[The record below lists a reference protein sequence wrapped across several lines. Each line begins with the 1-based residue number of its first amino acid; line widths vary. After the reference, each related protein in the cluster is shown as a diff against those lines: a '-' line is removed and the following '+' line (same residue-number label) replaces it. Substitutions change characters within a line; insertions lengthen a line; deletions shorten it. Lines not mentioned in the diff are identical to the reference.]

1 MNAAARHGPAPSPAR
16 LAEHHGLRI
25 AALRS
30 AAGWG
35 FIPSDL
41 HALLEGYAAV
51 RPLPSGVE
59 RQIDLFIEL
68 RMLNAIEWVLD
79 CWPSVDERPWGR
91 AFLQRAGEFFG
102 DD

>member
-1 MNAAARHGPAPSPAR
+1 MNTAARHGPAPSPAAW
-16 LAEHHGLRI
+16 LAEHHG
-25 AALRS
+25 LRS

-35 FIPSDL
+35 FIHSDL

-51 RPLPSGVE
+51 RPLPPGVE